1 MHTRFI
7 LSETNFASRDIED
20 LLTNVCWSE
29 PKIRGR
35 SPRKVVYDIAE
46 GCRLAFNSLGGPAR
60 EFSKYKVLGQYR
72 YLLERYLDWLELEA
86 DSAQRLRLIKYFEK
100 IMRGVSRSFYP
111 IKTIKKTKIGEAPS
125 IRNISL
131 YSDFLYRIY
140 VYLKD
145 DTIIIEDSYLNEVS
159 DDYTSIII
167 PSEYIRKLYFRLGK
181 HSTYRWHP
189 GTDIRTLILYKLKEQ
204 IGLGTGGAPGNR
216 NAWRD
221 AKVLL
226 AKLKI
231 PYKENSRMW
240 RYNSND
246 DGGGTW
252 TYNND
257 YYYDEDGELINFGK
271 ELEDDELEDD
281 ELEDDEL
288 NDNLY
293 LGLNFISEEGE
304 WLDDDELED

>member
-20 LLTNVCWSE
+20 LLANVCWGE

-35 SPRKVVYDIAE
+35 SPRKVVHDIAE

-72 YLLERYLDWLELEA
+72 YLLERYLDWLGLEA
-86 DSAQRLRLIKYFEK
+86 FSEQRLRLIKYFEK
-100 IMRGVSRSFYP
+100 TMRGVSRSFYP
-111 IKTIKKTKIGEAPS
+111 IKSTKKTKIGEAPS

-131 YSDFLYRIY
+131 YSDCLINVY

-145 DTIIIEDSYLNEVS
+145 DTIIIEKSYLNEVS
-159 DDYTSIII
+159 DDYSSIII
-167 PSEYIRKLYFRLGK
+167 PHDYIRKLYFRLGK

-204 IGLGTGGAPGNR
+204 IGLGAGKDSGNR

-221 AKVLL
+221 AEVLL

-240 RYNSND
+240 LYNSNN
-246 DGGGTW
+246 DGGGSW
-252 TYNND
+252 TYDND
-257 YYYDEDGELINFGK
+257 YYYDEDGELIDF
-271 ELEDDELEDD
+271 
-281 ELEDDEL
+281 
-288 NDNLY
+288 
-293 LGLNFISEEGE
+293 
-304 WLDDDELED
+304 DDDELED